1 VKKVVEILV
10 KGLVDQPERVAVKQ
24 VEGEK
29 SVVIEVRVPSEELGR
44 VIGKNGRVINS
55 LRAVGKA
62 AGVRHQKSVWVDVAA
77 LEEEAPTQEPG

>member
-1 VKKVVEILV
+1 MKKVVEILV
-10 KGLVDQPERVAVKQ
+10 KGLVDQPERVVVEQ

-55 LRAVGKA
+55 VRAVGKA
-62 AGVRHQKSVWVDVAA
+62 AGVRLQKSVWVDVAA
-77 LEEEAPTQEPG
+77 LEEEGSTPEPS